1 MHLGGNHRWVP
12 LSFENNNNN
21 NNKRYRAHKFCFT
34 ISSAVSSIQ
43 LHSGGQ
49 TLLFS
54 WAENSRP
61 PSPVWTT
68 YYGVRRC
75 YSKQISLVVAP
86 CKGIWIPESRKFLP
100 VEWTVPRSPFVF
112 WSKLT
117 QRTFGQSIDLEAIV
131 PSLP

>member
-21 NNKRYRAHKFCFT
+21 NNNNNKRYRAHKFYFT

-49 TLLFS
+49 ILPFS

-75 YSKQISLVVAP
+75 
-86 CKGIWIPESRKFLP
+86 
-100 VEWTVPRSPFVF
+100 
-112 WSKLT
+112 
-117 QRTFGQSIDLEAIV
+117 
-131 PSLP
+131 

>member
-21 NNKRYRAHKFCFT
+21 NKRYRAHKFYLT

-49 TLLFS
+49 ILPFS

-75 YSKQISLVVAP
+75 
-86 CKGIWIPESRKFLP
+86 
-100 VEWTVPRSPFVF
+100 
-112 WSKLT
+112 
-117 QRTFGQSIDLEAIV
+117 
-131 PSLP
+131 

>member
-1 MHLGGNHRWVP
+1 MHAKVLWTALNVFSMPLGGNHRWVP

-21 NNKRYRAHKFCFT
+21 NHKKRYRAYKFYFT

-49 TLLFS
+49 ILPFS

-75 YSKQISLVVAP
+75 
-86 CKGIWIPESRKFLP
+86 
-100 VEWTVPRSPFVF
+100 
-112 WSKLT
+112 
-117 QRTFGQSIDLEAIV
+117 
-131 PSLP
+131 

>member
-21 NNKRYRAHKFCFT
+21 NNKRYRAHKFYFT

-49 TLLFS
+49 ILPFS

-75 YSKQISLVVAP
+75 
-86 CKGIWIPESRKFLP
+86 
-100 VEWTVPRSPFVF
+100 
-112 WSKLT
+112 
-117 QRTFGQSIDLEAIV
+117 
-131 PSLP
+131 

>member
-21 NNKRYRAHKFCFT
+21 NKKRYRAHKFYFT

-49 TLLFS
+49 ILPFS

-75 YSKQISLVVAP
+75 
-86 CKGIWIPESRKFLP
+86 
-100 VEWTVPRSPFVF
+100 
-112 WSKLT
+112 
-117 QRTFGQSIDLEAIV
+117 
-131 PSLP
+131 

>member
-1 MHLGGNHRWVP
+1 MHFSIKVLWTALHAFSMHLGENHRWVP
-12 LSFENNNNN
+12 LSFENNNNS
-21 NNKRYRAHKFCFT
+21 KKKYRAHKFYST

-49 TLLFS
+49 ILPFS

-75 YSKQISLVVAP
+75 
-86 CKGIWIPESRKFLP
+86 
-100 VEWTVPRSPFVF
+100 
-112 WSKLT
+112 
-117 QRTFGQSIDLEAIV
+117 
-131 PSLP
+131 